1 MNAISF
7 WRESCLATS
16 EIKTTKKLDYA
27 FHCGNAASKHIIV
40 LGHGVTGNK
49 DRPFL
54 VALARALEAEGFNVM
69 RVSFAG
75 NGDSEGRFEDATIT
89 KEVEDLGS
97 VLDALDGYAICYA
110 GHSMGGAVGVL
121 RASTDARIQHLISLA
136 GHGRYKGICTA
147 RIWRCH
153 PRCRQ
158 HVG

>member
-1 MNAISF
+1 MFGDIQNKNG
-7 WRESCLATS
+7 E
-16 EIKTTKKLDYA
+16 KLDYT
-27 FHCGNAASKHIIV
+27 FHCGNAESKHIVV

-54 VALARALEAEGFNVM
+54 VALSQSLEAEGFNVL
-69 RVSFAG
+69 RFSFAG
-75 NGDSEGRFEDATIT
+75 NGDSEGRFEDSTIT

-97 VLDALDGYAICYA
+97 VLDALNGYTICYA

-121 RASTDARIQHLISLA
+121 RASTDTRIQQLISLA
-136 GHGRYKGICTA
+136 GMVRYKGICTA

-153 PRCRQ
+153 SRRGQ